1 MTVNFLELKI
11 NSRELMLVSADS
23 LRIYGA
29 KPALTFDDSLY
40 RLT

>member
-1 MTVNFLELKI
+1 
-11 NSRELMLVSADS
+11 MLVSADS

-40 RLT
+40 RLTWIPFYGYSTLH